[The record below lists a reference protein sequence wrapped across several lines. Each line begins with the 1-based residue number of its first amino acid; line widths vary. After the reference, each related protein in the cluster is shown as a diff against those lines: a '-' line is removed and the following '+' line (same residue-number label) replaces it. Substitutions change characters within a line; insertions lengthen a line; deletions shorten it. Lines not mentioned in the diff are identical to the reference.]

1 MIFVLISIMEI
12 VLPSNNMKKYI
23 DMVTGLLVII
33 VIITPFVKLF
43 NKDFQLDKKVFI
55 NTMEQVKLEK
65 KNDIELASLH
75 EEQIKDM
82 YINKL
87 KDEIRGLVHEATEY
101 RVSEIRISIYE
112 GEDNYGEIKD
122 IHIVLDDDNMEKLPK
137 DSIPAVG
144 IEEIRID
151 GEVKESA
158 ELHEL
163 ENSNEIIDAIY
174 KNYNISKENIR
185 VFLNT
190 PREGEKGG

>member
-12 VLPSNNMKKYI
+12 VLPSNNMKRYI

-33 VIITPFVKLF
+33 VIVTPFVKLF
-43 NKDFQLDKKVFI
+43 NKDFQLDKKVFV
-55 NTMEQVKLEK
+55 NTMEQVKLEYK
-65 KNDIELASLH
+65 DDIELTSIH

-82 YINKL
+82 YVNKL
-87 KDEIRGLVHEATEY
+87 EDEIRGLVHEATEY

-163 ENSNEIIDAIY
+163 ESSNEIINTIY

>member
-12 VLPSNNMKKYI
+12 VLPSNNMKRYI

-33 VIITPFVKLF
+33 VIVTPFVKLF
-43 NKDFQLDKKVFI
+43 NKDFQLDKKVFV
-55 NTMEQVKLEK
+55 NTMEQVKLEYK
-65 KNDIELASLH
+65 DDIELTSIH

-82 YINKL
+82 YVNKL
-87 KDEIRGLVHEATEY
+87 EDEIRGLVHEATEY

-163 ENSNEIIDAIY
+163 ESSNEIINTIY

-190 PREGEKGG
+190 PGEGEKGG

>member
-1 MIFVLISIMEI
+1 MEI
-12 VLPSNNMKKYI
+12 VLPSNNMKRYI

-33 VIITPFVKLF
+33 VIVTPFVKLF
-43 NKDFQLDKKVFI
+43 NKDFQLDKKVFV
-55 NTMEQVKLEK
+55 NTMEQVKLEYK
-65 KNDIELASLH
+65 DDIELTSIH

-82 YINKL
+82 YVNKL
-87 KDEIRGLVHEATEY
+87 EDEIRGLVHEATEY

-122 IHIVLDDDNMEKLPK
+122 IHIVLDDGDNAAKPPK
-137 DSIPAVG
+137 DSIPVVG
-144 IEEIRID
+144 IEEVRIG
-151 GEVKESA
+151 GEVEESA

-190 PREGEKGG
+190 PGEGEKGG

>member
-1 MIFVLISIMEI
+1 MEI